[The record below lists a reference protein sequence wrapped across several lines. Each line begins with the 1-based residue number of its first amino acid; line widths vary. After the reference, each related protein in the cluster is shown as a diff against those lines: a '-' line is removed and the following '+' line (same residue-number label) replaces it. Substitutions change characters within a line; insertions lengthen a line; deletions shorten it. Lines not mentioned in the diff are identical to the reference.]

1 LSLPVSE
8 RSKLMDHL
16 FKRPKPLITFKL
28 RQGNHLGPVT
38 SDPIEQERLAQ
49 LEEHKRR
56 QGQGAEERLTF
67 QKDNHTRR
75 LQRKPQHKLSPKV
88 LSFEENLE
96 RTNKWLGQTFPSLF
110 GPLGPTKVLDIHIL
124 RDLKQH
130 YKHHQAISSKK
141 AKYPQ
146 DLIIKAALNRYLVS
160 DNYLLQLKKGTK
172 RYNLNA
178 EECGEITK
186 EEEERAIQLLGLIL
200 ENR

>member
-1 LSLPVSE
+1 VKGVKMKYHPFQ
-8 RSKLMDHL
+8 RH
-16 FKRPKPLITFKL
+16 KRLVEHIASQPKESY
-28 RQGNHLGPVT
+28 QLGPVT
-38 SDPIEQERLAQ
+38 TDPIEQERLAQ
-49 LEEHKRR
+49 WEEHKRR
-56 QGQGAEERLTF
+56 QGQGAEEPIS
-67 QKDNHTRR
+67 QKAHYTKPP
-75 LQRKPQHKLSPKV
+75 QWKPQPKVPPKV

-110 GPLGPTKVLDIHIL
+110 GPKGPTKVLDIHIL

-130 YKHHQAISSKK
+130 YQHHQEISAKK
-141 AKYPQ
+141 DKYPQ

-160 DNYLLQLKKGTK
+160 DNYLLQLKEGTK
-172 RYNLNA
+172 RYNLNG

>member
-1 LSLPVSE
+1 LNLPVSE

-38 SDPIEQERLAQ
+38 SDPIEQVFLVQ

-56 QGQGAEERLTF
+56 QGQGAEDRLTF

-75 LQRKPQHKLSPKV
+75 LQRKPQHKISPKV

-130 YKHHQAISSKK
+130 YKHHREISSKK
-141 AKYPQ
+141 DKYPQ
-146 DLIIKAALNRYLVS
+146 DLVIKAALNRYLVS
-160 DNYLLQLKKGTK
+160 DNYILQLKEGVK

-178 EECGEITK
+178 EECGFVTK
-186 EEEERAIQLLGLIL
+186 EEEDKAIQLFGLDSKD
-200 ENR
+200 R